1 MHKGMLYVAATI
13 FIWSGW
19 PALTAYARGAGGHAA
34 SHSSFASSHSVR
46 AYVRSNGTYVAPHHA
61 TNPNGTRTDN
71 WSTRGNINP
80 YTGKAGTKPL
90 SILPPRQ

>member
-1 MHKGMLYVAATI
+1 MYKGMLYVAATI
-13 FIWSGW
+13 FILSGW
-19 PALTAYARGAGGHAA
+19 PALTAYARGAGGHVA
-34 SHSSFASSHSVR
+34 SHSSFTSSHSVR
-46 AYVRSNGTYVAPHHA
+46 GYVRSNGTYVAPHHA

-71 WSTRGNINP
+71 WSTKGNINP